1 MIQVLLFHAWNVGS
15 PIGLDAFLMIS
26 AFLMTASFIRSAERG
41 KTPFF
46 IERWANTFKRLVPP
60 LIVVVALSLWAS
72 VRLLPANRVPE
83 IFDQAFASLTYT
95 QNWRLIDV
103 AADYFAENSAMSSP
117 FMHLWS
123 MSVQGQVF
131 LLWPVILA
139 LCAFIAKRFRWRIRP
154 VAFVVFTLI
163 AIGLLV
169 WLIWFASTDGSVYFY
184 TRALLWEF
192 ALGSLFAIATPW
204 LTQLRLPHRAISWL
218 SLLVMAVY
226 YGVVRTDT
234 VSPIAAI
241 SLVATSMIL
250 VFPTGEM
257 PWGAGR
263 LLAWKPLVNLGDI
276 SYAVYL
282 VH

>member
-163 AIGLLV
+163 AIGSLVFIRWGSFSIFVEGVEGFIGDKDLLLAAV
-169 WLIWFASTDGSVYFY
+169 GILFFSLGGGKAGVDG
-184 TRALLWEF
+184 
-192 ALGSLFAIATPW
+192 
-204 LTQLRLPHRAISWL
+204 AISA
-218 SLLVMAVY
+218 SRHHA
-226 YGVVRTDT
+226 REAKR
-234 VSPIAAI
+234 S
-241 SLVATSMIL
+241 
-250 VFPTGEM
+250 
-257 PWGAGR
+257 
-263 LLAWKPLVNLGDI
+263 
-276 SYAVYL
+276 
-282 VH
+282 